1 MDAKADIMHFIVLVV
16 CFAVLLA
23 VLYNLTRADSGV
35 EHELKHIEELNS
47 AIASE
52 SKLLQTEL
60 ATHTARIA
68 SISSRLNGS
77 KERVRRVSEKIA
89 SSTTDVDRAIE
100 VIEDCEAIIA
110 RVKTKRKR

>member
-1 MDAKADIMHFIVLVV
+1 MNAKAEIMHFIVLVV

-47 AIASE
+47 AIAAE

-68 SISSRLNGS
+68 SISNRLDSS
-77 KERVRRVSEKIA
+77 KKRVHGVSEKIA
-89 SSTTDVDRAIE
+89 KSATDVDRA
-100 VIEDCEAIIA
+100 VAIIEECETIIES
-110 RVKTKRKR
+110 VKTKRQH

>member
-23 VLYNLTRADSGV
+23 IVYNFTRANSGV

-52 SKLLQTEL
+52 SKQLQTDI
-60 ATHTARIA
+60 AAHDGRI
-68 SISSRLNGS
+68 
-77 KERVRRVSEKIA
+77 KRVHGVSEKIA
-89 SSTTDVDRAIE
+89 KSSTDVERAVAI
-100 VIEDCEAIIA
+100 IEDCETIIES
-110 RVKTKRKR
+110 VKTKRQH